1 VKLRLAQLQET
12 FLLILI
18 AGPVLGLLLG
28 GVYSYPAIRFTK
40 GHEPWLSLLL
50 AVGLSITIFGLGLA
64 AKVPVLY
71 LGAVWVVALLLLL
84 VARRV
89 YGALDRNLE
98 RFGMVH
104 AVALVLV
111 VAAIFLTTR
120 YAAPGN
126 A

>member
-1 VKLRLAQLQET
+1 MKLRLAQLQET

-40 GHEPWLSLLL
+40 GREPWLSLLL
-50 AVGLSITIFGLGLA
+50 AVGLSITVFGLGLA
-64 AKVPVLY
+64 ANVPVPY
-71 LGAVWVVALLLLL
+71 LGVVWVVALLLLL

-89 YGALDRNLE
+89 YGTLDHNLE

-104 AVALVLV
+104 AVALVAI
-111 VAAIFLTTR
+111 AAAHFLATR